1 MCTYRK
7 THAKQDTRWRR
18 LIGCLIFMGHFL
30 QKNPIIS
37 GSFAKNDL
45 QLKASYESSPPC
57 ARRIHTRI
65 STRTH
70 TPAHTHTNTYICA
83 HRNTHIHKHINTHT
97 HTHTNT
103 QTHTYGGRM
112 MKKRA
117 SLHTGWRRCIEC
129 LIFICHFLQ
138 KSPIISD
145 SFSKRDLYVKES
157 DACSPTCT
165 RRTRK
170 YSHLHTRTHT
180 QTHTHVHTH
189 AHTHTYTYTHIRTHI
204 HTHIDSGRYG

>member
-1 MCTYRK
+1 
-7 THAKQDTRWRR
+7 
-18 LIGCLIFMGHFL
+18 MGHFL

-103 QTHTYGGRM
+103 QKHTHGGRM
-112 MKKRA
+112 DEE
-117 SLHTGWRRCIEC
+117 GG
-129 LIFICHFLQ
+129 
-138 KSPIISD
+138 KSSYRVAEMHRVPYLYM
-145 SFSKRDLYVKES
+145 SFFAKE
-157 DACSPTCT
+157 P
-165 RRTRK
+165 
-170 YSHLHTRTHT
+170 YN
-180 QTHTHVHTH
+180 
-189 AHTHTYTYTHIRTHI
+189 
-204 HTHIDSGRYG
+204 